1 MHADYSHNNLQHIS
15 NNPMAKHS
23 KKRARICESPAVV
36 PLAPSAITQC
46 PAEIWGR
53 IFALACIDG
62 GFTGRAL
69 SCVSRYIMETSRP
82 YKYQCLT
89 VTERQ
94 FRPLTTILKKLP
106 ADRRRIRYLFLAE
119 ECWGNGYAGIGRASE
134 FFHTDKNRLLQ
145 LAAASLEVLEVGSR
159 LYRFAVPFQLPV
171 LVKLILH
178 GYPDQIQPSRNIVAC
193 YPALRCLFVDNFPTM
208 DGFNIPAVLNVT
220 AINLAKVR
228 LRIDDHAWARVLP
241 QLKAMTQ
248 IQKVL
253 LQPKYGC
260 ILHYKYLCG
269 RLGLDSHLHDKII
282 MLKPSPSFTGRNRW
296 PEVCSGRLDYWQPDE
311 NEIDLAVA
319 TDAS

>member
-1 MHADYSHNNLQHIS
+1 
-15 NNPMAKHS
+15 MAKHS
-23 KKRARICESPAVV
+23 KKRARITCESPAVL

-94 FRPLTTILKKLP
+94 FRPLTAILKKLP
-106 ADRRRIRYLFLAE
+106 ADRRRIRYLFLVE
-119 ECWGNGYAGIGRASE
+119 QCCLGNGYSTASE
-134 FFHTDKNRLLQ
+134 FFHTDKNRLLR
-145 LAAASLEVLEVGSR
+145 LAATTLEVLEVQSR

-178 GYPDQIQPSRNIVAC
+178 GYLDHVQPSRNIVAC
-193 YPALRCLFVDNFPTM
+193 YPALRYLFLDNFPTM
-208 DGFNIPAVLNVT
+208 NGFDFPAVLNVT
-220 AINLAKVR
+220 AINLAKIRFTVASY
-228 LRIDDHAWARVLP
+228 DHTSTPVLP

-248 IQKVL
+248 IQKIL
-253 LQPKYGC
+253 LQPEYGGGWNFIYWRRDIC
-260 ILHYKYLCG
+260 
-269 RLGLDSHLHDKII
+269 LDSQLHDKIVI
-282 MLKPSPSFTGRNRW
+282 LKPSSPFTYTQGMAARSRW
-296 PEVCSGRLDYWQPDE
+296 LELCSGHLDFWQPAED
-311 NEIDLAVA
+311 EIDLAA
-319 TDAS
+319 AADAS

>member
-1 MHADYSHNNLQHIS
+1 
-15 NNPMAKHS
+15 MAKHS
-23 KKRARICESPAVV
+23 KKRARITCESPAVL

-89 VTERQ
+89 VKERQ
-94 FRPLTTILKKLP
+94 FRPLTAILKKLP

-119 ECWGNGYAGIGRASE
+119 ECRDGYGTASE

-145 LAAASLEVLEVGSR
+145 LAAATLEVLEVRTELS
-159 LYRFAVPFQLPV
+159 RFAVPFQLPV

-178 GYPDQIQPSRNIVAC
+178 GYLDHVQSSRNIVAC
-193 YPALRCLFVDNFPTM
+193 YPALRCLFLDDFPTKN
-208 DGFNIPAVLNVT
+208 GFDLAAVLNVT
-220 AINLAKVR
+220 AINLAKI
-228 LRIDDHAWARVLP
+228 RITVYDDAWALVLP

-248 IQKVL
+248 IQKIL
-253 LQPKYGC
+253 LQPEYGN
-260 ILHYKYLCG
+260 YKW
-269 RLGLDSHLHDKII
+269 RRDVGLDSQLRDKII
-282 MLKPSPSFTGRNRW
+282 MLKPSYTTMVPRNRW
-296 PEVCSGRLDYWQPDE
+296 SKVCSGRLDYWQPDE
-311 NEIDLAVA
+311 NELDC
-319 TDAS
+319 